1 MARAGDVARTKVSA
15 ASPKSRVVFASRRR
29 ANGSSELALTV
40 DERRSVRGARFEA
53 PSREPRN
60 RERRGTSREQPAS
73 PANTSE
79 RIGWGERGASL
90 RAPRKSER
98 RTPVR
103 REQACGILLLYNHH
117 KSVRA
122 SRTLVVR
129 SSSLEGR
136 TLVVASDRI
145 CGVQIA
151 DVAMNWQCSRNHWD
165 GKRTETTVPPSAFD
179 PVLGDAHNPI
189 TRSHSVSTIS
199 LSLGIRSLA
208 FARYPRPRFAR

>member
-79 RIGWGERGASL
+79 QIGWGERGASL

-103 REQACGILLLYNHH
+103 REQACGIRRLNKHH

-122 SRTLVVR
+122 SRTLDVTDVSR
-129 SSSLEGR
+129 TPIYTTASR
-136 TLVVASDRI
+136 TLVVTDDRFSETRQPAIISDRDKLLTVESGRSRSETGSCH
-145 CGVQIA
+145 CG
-151 DVAMNWQCSRNHWD
+151 QCGSSHL
-165 GKRTETTVPPSAFD
+165 GKDR
-179 PVLGDAHNPI
+179 
-189 TRSHSVSTIS
+189 SVSA
-199 LSLGIRSLA
+199 RS
-208 FARYPRPRFAR
+208 PSSQ